1 MVSDRWHHPRLGRRI
16 VRVRPPQFKNVLRFH
31 AKAPSSRKDA
41 KKAKILA
48 FFALFAPWRE
58 TLLDNWQKSQLKSAA
73 LQVPDTT
80 HTRVFRVMAFTT
92 AFTVAVSLFVWP
104 WRVTTGLLVGGLLA
118 LFSHSWLKNSAAAAI
133 HLATADG
140 QPQLRLAQFVLRYV
154 VIAAIVFAL
163 NTLDLIS
170 LPAVLIGL
178 SSFVVAIFF
187 EASRE
192 FYFAIIEREEN

>member
-1 MVSDRWHHPRLGRRI
+1 
-16 VRVRPPQFKNVLRFH
+16 
-31 AKAPSSRKDA
+31 
-41 KKAKILA
+41 
-48 FFALFAPWRE
+48 
-58 TLLDNWQKSQLKSAA
+58 
-73 LQVPDTT
+73 
-80 HTRVFRVMAFTT
+80 MAFTT
-92 AFTVAVSLFVWP
+92 AFSVAIAAFVAP
-104 WRVTTGLLVGGLLA
+104 WRVTAGLLVGGLLA

-133 HLATADG
+133 ELSATG
-140 QPQLRLAQFVLRYV
+140 GRPQLRLAQFVLRYV

-178 SSFVVAIFF
+178 SSFVVAIMV